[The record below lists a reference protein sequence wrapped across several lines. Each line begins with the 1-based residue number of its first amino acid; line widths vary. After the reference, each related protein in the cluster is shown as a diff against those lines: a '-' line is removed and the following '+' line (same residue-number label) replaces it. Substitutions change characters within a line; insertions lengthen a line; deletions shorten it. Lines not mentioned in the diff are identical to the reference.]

1 MRLDVHVYVHTDPPC
16 EDSLT
21 DIRNLLREINER
33 TKKMSAELDDL
44 TSAVAENTTIDQ
56 SAIALIEGIA
66 AQLSQLVAN
75 ATELGE
81 LKAAITA
88 KAADLRASS
97 AALSAAVAA
106 NTPDAP

>member
-1 MRLDVHVYVHTDPPC
+1 MNLRIDVYHHTDPPC

-33 TKKMSAELDDL
+33 AKKMSAELDDL
-44 TSAVAENTTIDQ
+44 TEAVAENTTIDQ
-56 SAIALIEGIA
+56 SAITLIEGLAASIA
-66 AQLSQLVAN
+66 ALAAN
-75 ATELGE
+75 ATDLAQ

-97 AALSAAVAA
+97 AALSTAVAA
-106 NTPDAP
+106 NTPAAP